1 MRRGEVVDGIFIL
14 VDGSARF
21 VEEEDSFNEDESS
34 TGELPEEEARS
45 KRTVGKNSITNSHHR
60 SSKDSGSEGLF
71 TAGSCFGIE
80 VSTVINANVDLPLEF
95 WQYNILAKHNCRL
108 FYLAGSLIKVSNIL
122 LLR

>member
-34 TGELPEEEARS
+34 TGELPEEEGRS
-45 KRTVGKNSITNSHHR
+45 KRTVGKNSWSHHR

-71 TAGSCFGIE
+71 NAGSCFGIE

-108 FYLAGSLIKVSNIL
+108 FYLAGSLIKVSNI
-122 LLR
+122 